1 MAQGL
6 HLGDPS
12 MRDKASS
19 GGLFRAEDA
28 GRSRPRTQLSRKLLK
43 RWLRWLHYLIIH
55 RQRRLY
61 KGLTNESLFSR

>member
-6 HLGDPS
+6 HQGDPS

-28 GRSRPRTQLSRKLLK
+28 GRSRPHTQLSRKLLK
-43 RWLRWLHYLIIH
+43 RWLKLLHYLIIH
-55 RQRRLY
+55 R
-61 KGLTNESLFSR
+61 